1 MQVYSGVFVFLC
13 ACLSMQNVCGASR
26 GKARY
31 AARACLSSQYVDDV
45 CRRDD
50 QRDAAREGV
59 RVQGRCLY
67 KDPRPASPNRKGGG
81 KAKGCKE
88 AAVESINFHHHC
100 RQSTGSCARI
110 LLLDGWMI
118 SDAYVHLCVL
128 ARAHT
133 FILRLRQHERGTTH
147 TRLHASRAC
156 LANRFVSI
164 YLSTPP
170 VLFVERDRQRERER
184 MCVCVCLRGMCVVCT
199 SSHSCTPPT

>member
-1 MQVYSGVFVFLC
+1 MC
-13 ACLSMQNVCGASR
+13 AGGTIKGTQ
-26 GKARY
+26 
-31 AARACLSSQYVDDV
+31 
-45 CRRDD
+45 
-50 QRDAAREGV
+50 
-59 RVQGRCLY
+59 QGRGYAFRAGVYTRIPGQHL
-67 KDPRPASPNRKGGG
+67 RIGRGGG
-81 KAKGCKE
+81 EAKGCKE